1 MEYIEKA
8 PTEMQGNVF
17 SMVGSDWMLVTAQNG
32 EKYNTMTA
40 SWGGMGILWGKPVA
54 FVFVRPQRY
63 TYTFLENTDRFTLSF
78 FGGNFRDALTLC
90 GKVSGRDTDK
100 ITQAGLTPF
109 PTNDGYISFR
119 EASVILECNKLYADF
134 LKEENMLVP
143 ELMEHYKNRDF
154 HKMYIAEI
162 ARGLIRE

>member
-1 MEYIEKA
+1 MGYIEKA
-8 PTEMQGNVF
+8 PAEMQGNVF
-17 SMVGSDWMLVTAQNG
+17 SMIGSDWMLVTAQNG
-32 EKYNTMTA
+32 EKMNTMTA

-54 FVFVRPQRY
+54 FVFIRPQRY

-78 FGGNFRDALTLC
+78 FGGNCRDALALC
-90 GKVSGRDTDK
+90 GKVSGRDIDK
-100 ITQAGLTPF
+100 IAQAGLTPF
-109 PTNDGYISFR
+109 STNDGYASFK

-134 LKEENMLVP
+134 IQEENMLTP

-162 ARGLIRE
+162 TRGLIRE